1 MTSRPPPA
9 LLARHLSSTIVR
21 QAAAGRHSPGEPKGR
36 GVAWT
41 EERSVSE
48 PPGRGAAWTEERGT
62 SDEGRRCLTVPRRA
76 SAEQSTSDEGRRR
89 LRAPGGERETGRERP
104 RYRGRSHPIIA
115 GRGAA
120 EPMRHV
126 NTSQRWPGGPRPQ
139 AKPPQARPA
148 HAKWQGARR

>member
-62 SDEGRRCLTVPRRA
+62 SDVGRRRLKAPRRA
-76 SAEQSTSDEGRRR
+76 SGEQSTSDEGRRR
-89 LRAPGGERETGRERP
+89 LTAPRRASGEQSTSDEGRRHSEGGWGGGWAPQPSGR
-104 RYRGRSHPIIA
+104 RSMIRQFLARID
-115 GRGAA
+115 
-120 EPMRHV
+120 
-126 NTSQRWPGGPRPQ
+126 QGPDLHLFR
-139 AKPPQARPA
+139 
-148 HAKWQGARR
+148 